1 MTSPTVSRQSC
12 MIFSL
17 ATAIII
23 INQLSHERTL
33 SLRTSVVPFLINKIP
48 PFPRTFQSR
57 FFSKPITDPDLCC
70 SAIKFAAI
78 LGARVKKNLLEGGER
93 KGEEKA
99 KCSVFAYVAGGG
111 GGGSKVEGWLPRQ
124 PWEPNLI
131 GNSLWP
137 CLPFR
142 QTKFLTLPPLP

>member
-1 MTSPTVSRQSC
+1 MYDFLPRHGHYYYQPIISRE
-12 MIFSL
+12 
-17 ATAIII
+17 
-23 INQLSHERTL
+23 N
-33 SLRTSVVPFLINKIP
+33 VVASNFRRLISDKIP
-48 PFPRTFQSR
+48 PFLALSNLAFFQSR
-57 FFSKPITDPDLCC
+57 SPTRIYAARPLNLQRFSTLASRKTCWRM
-70 SAIKFAAI
+70 
-78 LGARVKKNLLEGGER
+78 GRGER

>member
-1 MTSPTVSRQSC
+1 

-23 INQLSHERTL
+23 INQLSRERTS

-78 LGARVKKNLLEGGER
+78 LDARVKKNLLEDGEGGEKRGR
-93 KGEEKA
+93 K
-99 KCSVFAYVAGGG
+99 
-111 GGGSKVEGWLPRQ
+111 SKVQRICLRGRGWRGRIESRRLVTKATMGTESNRKLIMAVSSVS
-124 PWEPNLI
+124 PN
-131 GNSLWP
+131 
-137 CLPFR
+137 
-142 QTKFLTLPPLP
+142 

>member
-1 MTSPTVSRQSC
+1 

-23 INQLSHERTL
+23 INQLSRERTS

-78 LGARVKKNLLEGGER
+78 LDARVKKNLLEGGEGGREKGKKKQSICLRGRGWRGRIESRRLVTKATMGTESNR
-93 KGEEKA
+93 KLIMA
-99 KCSVFAYVAGGG
+99 VSSV
-111 GGGSKVEGWLPRQ
+111 S
-124 PWEPNLI
+124 PN
-131 GNSLWP
+131 
-137 CLPFR
+137 
-142 QTKFLTLPPLP
+142 

>member
-1 MTSPTVSRQSC
+1 

-23 INQLSHERTL
+23 INQLSRERTS

>member
-1 MTSPTVSRQSC
+1 

-23 INQLSHERTL
+23 INQLSRERTS

-78 LGARVKKNLLEGGER
+78 LGARVKKNLLEGGEGGR
-93 KGEEKA
+93 EKGKKKQSA
-99 KCSVFAYVAGGG
+99 AYLLTWPG
-111 GGGSKVEGWLPRQ
+111 VEGEDRKSKAGYQ
-124 PWEPNLI
+124 
-131 GNSLWP
+131 GNHGN
-137 CLPFR
+137 R
-142 QTKFLTLPPLP
+142 I